1 MLSRSISLLSMLAL
15 VAVAGCETVE
25 GAGQDIEDAGQ
36 TISNSAEDADG

>member
-1 MLSRSISLLSMLAL
+1 MLSRSISLLSVLAL

-36 TISNSAEDADG
+36 TISNTAEDADE